1 MTTLR
6 NLLTRDSF
14 SYAEPTAPLRQVAL
28 IKTVERIGGQPKL
41 KAIYE
46 KYRADAGVGNVAP
59 FWNEVVER
67 LDLNLDIQ
75 GRVPRKL
82 DGPTIFIANHPYGV
96 LDGIVLCWIASQS
109 RPNFKILI
117 HQALC
122 RIPEMADHVLP
133 IDFSGTRDAQKVN
146 LASRAAA
153 REHLAEGGS
162 LLVFP
167 AGAISTTPKFLSRK
181 AVDWDWQP
189 LAARLIRQT
198 KADVVPVFFAGQN
211 SQLFQ
216 YASHISQTLRYALI
230 FHEVFRRV
238 GTKFEASIGDVIP
251 YTSLASYETTEQ
263 LTAFLHQSI
272 LDLNQNYH

>member
-1 MTTLR
+1 MTNLR
-6 NLLTRDSF
+6 TLLTRDNF

-46 KYRADAGVGNVAP
+46 KYRADAGLGDAAP
-59 FWNEVVER
+59 FWDEVVER
-67 LDLNLDIQ
+67 LDLDLDIHGQ
-75 GRVPRKL
+75 VPRNL

-109 RPNFKILI
+109 RANFKILI

-122 RIPEMADHVLP
+122 RLPEMADHVLP
-133 IDFSGTRDAQKVN
+133 VDFSGTREAQKVN

-153 REHLAEGGS
+153 REHLAGGGS

-167 AGAISTTPKFLSRK
+167 AGAISTTPKLLSRK

-198 KADVVPVFFAGQN
+198 KASVVPVFFAGQN

-216 YASHISQTLRYALI
+216 CASHISQTLRYALI

-272 LDLNQNYH
+272 LDLNQNYR